1 MDRTTSDFRSDR
13 KWCPACDTYV
23 PFLMSIDASFCVECG
38 GEVRLF
44 SKDDWERFEAKMEAR
59 KKRRG
64 GRPAGRRI
72 ARRRDSA

>member
-1 MDRTTSDFRSDR
+1 MDRATSDFRSDR
-13 KWCPACDTYV
+13 KWCPACDAYV

-44 SKDDWERFEAKMEAR
+44 SKEDWERFEARMEAR

-64 GRPAGRRI
+64 GRPAGRRS